1 MFLKRASG
9 SVSSNFS
16 HPQEKKVKM
25 EQLFSR
31 SFVIELFLL
40 IINLGACLN
49 FVVGTYIQT
58 EEAKHAFYLVEIG
71 FALIFTLEYA
81 IRFRQA
87 RNKRHYVF
95 SFFSFVDIITILPV
109 FLPVANTGFMR
120 ILKVFRILRFAKM
133 FEESSFFSNSFS
145 VLALQIGKVAF
156 TIIIIVFIFSGS
168 IYYVESHNAASLIKT
183 WGDSL
188 YFTVITLS
196 TVGYGDITP
205 SYELSRWLTVAM
217 IFCGIIFIP
226 WQTGKLI
233 RYLLIMESGKIGVV
247 CSRCGLSRH
256 DRDAVYCK
264 ACGMQ
269 IYQEFEGS

>member
-1 MFLKRASG
+1 
-9 SVSSNFS
+9 
-16 HPQEKKVKM
+16 M

-58 EEAKHAFYLVEIG
+58 EEAKRVFYLVEIV

-87 RNKRHYVF
+87 QNKRRYVF

-145 VLALQIGKVAF
+145 VLGLQIGKVAF

-233 RYLLIMESGKIGVV
+233 RYLLIMESGKIGVI
-247 CSRCGLSRH
+247 CSRSGLSRH